1 MLQLVGIL
9 KAFTSRILKLLAC
22 SPMAM
27 HHLVYGLTL
36 IRYGIIAAGPMA
48 LAGDKEAA
56 NICLQRVGLEE
67 EQYRLG
73 HTKVFFRAGVLGFM
87 EEKRDE
93 RIQHVI
99 NLLQAQCRCYL
110 IQKKHL
116 LFKSQR

>member
-1 MLQLVGIL
+1 
-9 KAFTSRILKLLAC
+9 
-22 SPMAM
+22 
-27 HHLVYGLTL
+27 
-36 IRYGIIAAGPMA
+36 MA

-56 NICLQRVGLEE
+56 AICLSKVGLEE

-73 HTKVFFRAGVLGFM
+73 HTKVFFRAGVLGLM

-93 RIQHVI
+93 RIQYLVT
-99 NLLQAQCRCYL
+99 LLQAQCRCYL